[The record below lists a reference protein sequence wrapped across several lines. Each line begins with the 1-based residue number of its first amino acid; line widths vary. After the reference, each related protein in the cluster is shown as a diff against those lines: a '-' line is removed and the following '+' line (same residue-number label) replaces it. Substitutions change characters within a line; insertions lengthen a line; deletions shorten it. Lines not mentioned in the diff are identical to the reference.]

1 MNLSE
6 ENRTVVVSGVPDTL
20 SSSRMADKLVIH
32 FQSSRSHG
40 GDVENIKYPTS
51 FKGVAFVTFENTRDA
66 EMVIRKK
73 QIMCDKEFPQDYPIT
88 VFKFTQDVLFYVNA
102 KVDLS
107 IFGDEEQ
114 QETVIQ
120 SLQSAHRS
128 VRICL
133 LPSQEGKA
141 SVEGPFSAIRDLRED
156 LLQQATASSS
166 GHPGEKHGAPWSSG
180 YSLTSVAAG
189 NGVSQVS
196 ISHPGEKHRAP
207 SSSGY
212 SLTSVAAGNGVSQ
225 VSSSHAWEK
234 HRAPSPLSHDHSLSS
249 VVAESRSSRVRSG
262 DGAEVDFRVSRYT
275 WEKKNRAAPS
285 SADQSLSS
293 SVAGGSGASTINQS
307 LEKHCSAAPSAD
319 QSLSSMA
326 SGSGESKVLSSSHT
340 LEKYIAPSSSD
351 QSLSSMAP
359 GSGESKV
366 ISSSHTLEK
375 YITPSSSDQSL
386 SSMASGSGES
396 KVLSSSHTLEKYIAP
411 SSADQSLSSM
421 APGSGESKVISSSHT
436 LEKYIA
442 PSSADQSLS
451 SMASGSGES
460 KVISSSHTLEK
471 YIAPSSADQ
480 SLSSMASGS
489 GESKV
494 LGSSHTLEKYI
505 TPSSSDQSLSSMA
518 SGSGESKVL
527 SSSHTLEKY
536 IAPSSSDSLS
546 SMAPGSGES
555 KFLSSSHT
563 LEKYIAPSSADQSLS
578 SMAPGSGESKVLSS
592 SHTLEKYI
600 APSSSD
606 QSLSSPVA
614 AGTSKVSSG
623 GDVDMEEESTWVDTN
638 LFLYIQRFSKDQFD
652 QCFRNHGVSAVFGD
666 NDVADLTLI
675 SLRGGR
681 DSKGL
686 SEVQLTI
693 SELTY
698 LVAVWQSTLR
708 IHTIDY
714 RRQDLRERQRLLQ
727 ICAEVNTL
735 YEDVLYVQKELGVRV
750 IGPSISSHLFTEW
763 VKDRMDQPHKEDF
776 L

>member
-32 FQSSRSHG
+32 FQRSRSHG

-156 LLQQATASSS
+156 LLQGATASSS
-166 GHPGEKHGAPWSSG
+166 SHPGEKHGAPWSSG

-196 ISHPGEKHRAP
+196 SSHPGEKHRAPSSSGYSLTSVAAGNGVSQVSSSHPGEKHGAPSSSGYSLTSVAAGNGVTQVSSGHPGEKHGAPSSSGYSLTSVAAGNGVSQVSSGHPGEKHRAP

-234 HRAPSPLSHDHSLSS
+234 HRAPSPSSHDHSLSS

-285 SADQSLSS
+285 SADHSLSSSVAGGSGASTINQSLEKHRSAAPSSDHSLSS

-307 LEKHCSAAPSAD
+307 LEKHCSAAPSSD
-319 QSLSSMA
+319 HSLSSSVAGGSGA
-326 SGSGESKVLSSSHT
+326 STINQSLEKHRSAAPSSDHSLSSSVAGGSGESKVVSISHT

-351 QSLSSMAP
+351 QSLSSMAS

-386 SSMASGSGES
+386 SSMASGR
-396 KVLSSSHTLEKYIAP
+396 
-411 SSADQSLSSM
+411 
-421 APGSGESKVISSSHT
+421 SGESKVISSSHT

-442 PSSADQSLS
+442 PSS
-451 SMASGSGES
+451 
-460 KVISSSHTLEK
+460 
-471 YIAPSSADQ
+471 
-480 SLSSMASGS
+480 
-489 GESKV
+489 
-494 LGSSHTLEKYI
+494 
-505 TPSSSDQSLSSMA
+505 
-518 SGSGESKVL
+518 
-527 SSSHTLEKY
+527 
-536 IAPSSSDSLS
+536 
-546 SMAPGSGES
+546 
-555 KFLSSSHT
+555 F
-563 LEKYIAPSSADQSLS
+563 
-578 SMAPGSGESKVLSS
+578 
-592 SHTLEKYI
+592 
-600 APSSSD
+600 D

-638 LFLYIQRFSKDQFD
+638 LFLYIRRFSKDQFD
-652 QCFRNHGVSAVFGD
+652 QCFRNHGVSAVFDD
-666 NDVADLTLI
+666 NEVADLTLI

-693 SELTY
+693 SELTD

-714 RRQDLRERQRLLQ
+714 RRQDLRERKRLLQ

-763 VKDRMDQPHKEDF
+763 VKDRRDQPDKEVF

>member
-88 VFKFTQDVLFYVNA
+88 VFRFTQDVLFYVNA

-107 IFGDEEQ
+107 ICGDEEQ

-156 LLQQATASSS
+156 LLQRATASSS
-166 GHPGEKHGAPWSSG
+166 SHPGEKHVAPLSSG

-189 NGVSQVS
+189 KGVSQVS
-196 ISHPGEKHRAP
+196 SSHPGEKHGTP
-207 SSSGY
+207 LSSGY

-225 VSSSHAWEK
+225 VSSSHPGEKHGAPSSSGYSLTSVAAGKGVSQVSSSHAWEK
-234 HRAPSPLSHDHSLSS
+234 HRAPSPSSHDHSLSS

-285 SADQSLSS
+285 STDHSLSS

-307 LEKHCSAAPSAD
+307 LEKHRRAALSSSDP
-319 QSLSSMA
+319 SLSSMA
-326 SGSGESKVLSSSHT
+326 SGG
-340 LEKYIAPSSSD
+340 
-351 QSLSSMAP
+351 
-359 GSGESKV
+359 
-366 ISSSHTLEK
+366 
-375 YITPSSSDQSL
+375 
-386 SSMASGSGES
+386 
-396 KVLSSSHTLEKYIAP
+396 
-411 SSADQSLSSM
+411 
-421 APGSGESKVISSSHT
+421 GESKVISSSHT

-442 PSSADQSLS
+442 PSSHDQSL
-451 SMASGSGES
+451 
-460 KVISSSHTLEK
+460 
-471 YIAPSSADQ
+471 P
-480 SLSSMASGS
+480 
-489 GESKV
+489 
-494 LGSSHTLEKYI
+494 
-505 TPSSSDQSLSSMA
+505 
-518 SGSGESKVL
+518 
-527 SSSHTLEKY
+527 
-536 IAPSSSDSLS
+536 
-546 SMAPGSGES
+546 
-555 KFLSSSHT
+555 
-563 LEKYIAPSSADQSLS
+563 
-578 SMAPGSGESKVLSS
+578 
-592 SHTLEKYI
+592 
-600 APSSSD
+600 
-606 QSLSSPVA
+606 SPVA

-638 LFLYIQRFSKDQFD
+638 IFLYIQRFSKDQFD

-675 SLRGGR
+675 SLRGRR

-693 SELTY
+693 SELTD

-714 RRQDLRERQRLLQ
+714 RRQDLRERKRLLQ
-727 ICAEVNTL
+727 ICAEVNSI
-735 YEDVLYVQKELGVRV
+735 YEDVLYVQKELSVRV

>member
-66 EMVIRKK
+66 EMVIRK

-88 VFKFTQDVLFYVNA
+88 VFRFTQDVLFYVNA
-102 KVDLS
+102 EVDLS
-107 IFGDEEQ
+107 VCGDEEQ
-114 QETVIQ
+114 QENVIQ

-156 LLQQATASSS
+156 LLQRATASSS
-166 GHPGEKHGAPWSSG
+166 SHPGEEHRAPSSSA

-196 ISHPGEKHRAP
+196 SSYPGEEHRAP

-234 HRAPSPLSHDHSLSS
+234 HRAPSPSSHDHSLSS

-262 DGAEVDFRVSRYT
+262 DGAEVDFRVSCYT
-275 WEKKNRAAPS
+275 WEKKNGAAPS
-285 SADQSLSS
+285 SADHSLSS

-307 LEKHCSAAPSAD
+307 LEKHRRA
-319 QSLSSMA
+319 
-326 SGSGESKVLSSSHT
+326 
-340 LEKYIAPSSSD
+340 APSSS
-351 QSLSSMAP
+351 
-359 GSGESKV
+359 
-366 ISSSHTLEK
+366 
-375 YITPSSSDQSL
+375 
-386 SSMASGSGES
+386 
-396 KVLSSSHTLEKYIAP
+396 
-411 SSADQSLSSM
+411 
-421 APGSGESKVISSSHT
+421 
-436 LEKYIA
+436 
-442 PSSADQSLS
+442 DQSLS

-471 YIAPSSADQ
+471 YIAPSS
-480 SLSSMASGS
+480 
-489 GESKV
+489 
-494 LGSSHTLEKYI
+494 
-505 TPSSSDQSLSSMA
+505 
-518 SGSGESKVL
+518 
-527 SSSHTLEKY
+527 
-536 IAPSSSDSLS
+536 
-546 SMAPGSGES
+546 
-555 KFLSSSHT
+555 
-563 LEKYIAPSSADQSLS
+563 
-578 SMAPGSGESKVLSS
+578 
-592 SHTLEKYI
+592 
-600 APSSSD
+600 SD

-614 AGTSKVSSG
+614 AGTSKVGSG

-638 LFLYIQRFSKDQFD
+638 IFLYIQRFSKDPFD
-652 QCFRNHGVSAVFGD
+652 QCFRNHGVSAVFVD
-666 NDVADLTLI
+666 NDAADLTLI
-675 SLRGGR
+675 SLRGRR

-693 SELTY
+693 SELTD

-714 RRQDLRERQRLLQ
+714 RRQDLRERKRLLQ
-727 ICAEVNTL
+727 LCAEANNH
-735 YEDVLYVQKELGVRV
+735 YEDVLYVQKELSVRV
-750 IGPSISSHLFTEW
+750 IGPSLSCHLFTDW
-763 VKDRMDQPHKEDF
+763 VKDRRDQPDKEDF

>member
-88 VFKFTQDVLFYVNA
+88 VFRFTQDVLFYVNA

-107 IFGDEEQ
+107 ICGDEEQ

-156 LLQQATASSS
+156 LLQRATASSS
-166 GHPGEKHGAPWSSG
+166 SHPGEKHVAPLSSGYSLTSVAAGKGVSQVSSSHPGEKHGTPLSSG

-196 ISHPGEKHRAP
+196 SSHPGEKHGAPSSSGYSLTSVAAGKGVSQVSSSHPGEKHGAP

-234 HRAPSPLSHDHSLSS
+234 HRAPSPSSHDHSLSS

-285 SADQSLSS
+285 STDHSLSS

-307 LEKHCSAAPSAD
+307 LEKHRRAALSSSDP
-319 QSLSSMA
+319 SLSSMA
-326 SGSGESKVLSSSHT
+326 SGG
-340 LEKYIAPSSSD
+340 
-351 QSLSSMAP
+351 
-359 GSGESKV
+359 
-366 ISSSHTLEK
+366 
-375 YITPSSSDQSL
+375 
-386 SSMASGSGES
+386 
-396 KVLSSSHTLEKYIAP
+396 
-411 SSADQSLSSM
+411 
-421 APGSGESKVISSSHT
+421 GESKVISSSHT

-442 PSSADQSLS
+442 PSSHDQSL
-451 SMASGSGES
+451 
-460 KVISSSHTLEK
+460 
-471 YIAPSSADQ
+471 P
-480 SLSSMASGS
+480 
-489 GESKV
+489 
-494 LGSSHTLEKYI
+494 
-505 TPSSSDQSLSSMA
+505 
-518 SGSGESKVL
+518 
-527 SSSHTLEKY
+527 
-536 IAPSSSDSLS
+536 
-546 SMAPGSGES
+546 
-555 KFLSSSHT
+555 
-563 LEKYIAPSSADQSLS
+563 
-578 SMAPGSGESKVLSS
+578 
-592 SHTLEKYI
+592 
-600 APSSSD
+600 
-606 QSLSSPVA
+606 SPVA

-638 LFLYIQRFSKDQFD
+638 IFLYIQRFSKDQFD

-675 SLRGGR
+675 SLRGRR

-693 SELTY
+693 SELTD

-714 RRQDLRERQRLLQ
+714 RRQDLRERKRLLQ
-727 ICAEVNTL
+727 ICAEVNSI
-735 YEDVLYVQKELGVRV
+735 YEDVLYVQKELSVRV

>member
-32 FQSSRSHG
+32 FQRSRSHG

-156 LLQQATASSS
+156 LLQGATASSS
-166 GHPGEKHGAPWSSG
+166 SHPGEKHGAPWSSG

-196 ISHPGEKHRAP
+196 SSHPGEKHRAPSSSGYSLTSVAAGNGVSQVSSSHPGEKHGAPSSSGYSLTSVAAGNGVTQVSSGHPGEKHGAP

-234 HRAPSPLSHDHSLSS
+234 HRAPSPSSHDHSLSS

-285 SADQSLSS
+285 SADHSLSS

-307 LEKHCSAAPSAD
+307 LEKHRSAAPSSD
-319 QSLSSMA
+319 HSLSSSVA
-326 SGSGESKVLSSSHT
+326 GGRSGESKVISISHT

-351 QSLSSMAP
+351 
-359 GSGESKV
+359 K
-366 ISSSHTLEK
+366 
-375 YITPSSSDQSL
+375 
-386 SSMASGSGES
+386 
-396 KVLSSSHTLEKYIAP
+396 
-411 SSADQSLSSM
+411 
-421 APGSGESKVISSSHT
+421 
-436 LEKYIA
+436 
-442 PSSADQSLS
+442 SLS

-471 YIAPSSADQ
+471 YIAPSS
-480 SLSSMASGS
+480 
-489 GESKV
+489 
-494 LGSSHTLEKYI
+494 
-505 TPSSSDQSLSSMA
+505 
-518 SGSGESKVL
+518 
-527 SSSHTLEKY
+527 
-536 IAPSSSDSLS
+536 
-546 SMAPGSGES
+546 
-555 KFLSSSHT
+555 F
-563 LEKYIAPSSADQSLS
+563 
-578 SMAPGSGESKVLSS
+578 
-592 SHTLEKYI
+592 
-600 APSSSD
+600 D

-638 LFLYIQRFSKDQFD
+638 LFLYIRRFSKDQFD
-652 QCFRNHGVSAVFGD
+652 QCFRNHGVSAVFDD
-666 NDVADLTLI
+666 NEVADLTLI

-693 SELTY
+693 SELTD

-714 RRQDLRERQRLLQ
+714 RRQDLRERKRLLQ

-763 VKDRMDQPHKEDF
+763 VKDRRDQPDKEVF

>member
-133 LPSQEGKA
+133 LPSQEGNA

-166 GHPGEKHGAPWSSG
+166 HPGEKHGAPSSSG

-234 HRAPSPLSHDHSLSS
+234 HRAPSPSSHDHSLSS

-326 SGSGESKVLSSSHT
+326 SGSGESKVISSSHTLEKYIAPSSSDQSLSSMASGSGESKVLSSSHTLEKYITPSSSDSLSSMASGSGESKVLGSSHT

-375 YITPSSSDQSL
+375 YIAPSSSDQSL

-396 KVLSSSHTLEKYIAP
+396 KVLSSSHTLEKYI
-411 SSADQSLSSM
+411 
-421 APGSGESKVISSSHT
+421 
-436 LEKYIA
+436 
-442 PSSADQSLS
+442 
-451 SMASGSGES
+451 
-460 KVISSSHTLEK
+460 
-471 YIAPSSADQ
+471 
-480 SLSSMASGS
+480 
-489 GESKV
+489 
-494 LGSSHTLEKYI
+494 
-505 TPSSSDQSLSSMA
+505 TPSSS
-518 SGSGESKVL
+518 
-527 SSSHTLEKY
+527 
-536 IAPSSSDSLS
+536 
-546 SMAPGSGES
+546 
-555 KFLSSSHT
+555 
-563 LEKYIAPSSADQSLS
+563 DQSLS

-600 APSSSD
+600 TPSSHD

-638 LFLYIQRFSKDQFD
+638 IFLYIKRFSKDQFD

-675 SLRGGR
+675 SLRGRR

-693 SELTY
+693 SELTD

-727 ICAEVNTL
+727 ICAEASTL

-750 IGPSISSHLFTEW
+750 IGPSVSSHLFTEW
-763 VKDRMDQPHKEDF
+763 VKDRMDQPDKEDF

>member
-88 VFKFTQDVLFYVNA
+88 VFRFTQDVLFYVNA

-107 IFGDEEQ
+107 ICGDEEQ

-156 LLQQATASSS
+156 LLQRATASSS
-166 GHPGEKHGAPWSSG
+166 SHPGEKHVAPLSSG

-196 ISHPGEKHRAP
+196 SSHPGEKHGAPSSSGYSLTSVAAGKGVSQVSSSHPGEKHGAP

-234 HRAPSPLSHDHSLSS
+234 HRAPSPSSHDHSLSS

-285 SADQSLSS
+285 STDHSLSS

-307 LEKHCSAAPSAD
+307 LEKHRRAALSSSDP
-319 QSLSSMA
+319 SLSSMA
-326 SGSGESKVLSSSHT
+326 SGG
-340 LEKYIAPSSSD
+340 
-351 QSLSSMAP
+351 
-359 GSGESKV
+359 
-366 ISSSHTLEK
+366 
-375 YITPSSSDQSL
+375 
-386 SSMASGSGES
+386 
-396 KVLSSSHTLEKYIAP
+396 
-411 SSADQSLSSM
+411 
-421 APGSGESKVISSSHT
+421 GESKVISSSHT

-442 PSSADQSLS
+442 PSSHDQSL
-451 SMASGSGES
+451 
-460 KVISSSHTLEK
+460 
-471 YIAPSSADQ
+471 P
-480 SLSSMASGS
+480 
-489 GESKV
+489 
-494 LGSSHTLEKYI
+494 
-505 TPSSSDQSLSSMA
+505 
-518 SGSGESKVL
+518 
-527 SSSHTLEKY
+527 
-536 IAPSSSDSLS
+536 
-546 SMAPGSGES
+546 
-555 KFLSSSHT
+555 
-563 LEKYIAPSSADQSLS
+563 
-578 SMAPGSGESKVLSS
+578 
-592 SHTLEKYI
+592 
-600 APSSSD
+600 
-606 QSLSSPVA
+606 SPVA

-638 LFLYIQRFSKDQFD
+638 IFLYIQRFSKDQFD

-675 SLRGGR
+675 SLRGRR

-693 SELTY
+693 SELTD

-714 RRQDLRERQRLLQ
+714 RRQDLRERKRLLQ
-727 ICAEVNTL
+727 ICAEVNSI
-735 YEDVLYVQKELGVRV
+735 YEDVLYVQKELSVRV

>member
-88 VFKFTQDVLFYVNA
+88 VFRFTQDVLFYVNA

-107 IFGDEEQ
+107 FCGDQEQ

-156 LLQQATASSS
+156 LLQWATAIRDLREDPIQWATASSS
-166 GHPGEKHGAPWSSG
+166 
-180 YSLTSVAAG
+180 
-189 NGVSQVS
+189 
-196 ISHPGEKHRAP
+196 SHPGEKHRAP

-225 VSSSHAWEK
+225 VSSSHPGEKHGAPWSSGYSLTSVAAGNGVSQVSSSHPGEKHGAPSSSGYSLTSVAAGNGVSQVSSSHPGEEHGAPSSSGYSLTSVAAGNGVSQVSSSHPGEKHGAPWSSGYSLTSVAAGNGVSQVSSSHPGEEHGAPSSSGYSLTSVAAGNGVSQVSSSHPGEEHGAPSSSGYSLTSVAAGNGVSQVSSSHPGEKHGAPSSSGYSLTSVTAGNGVSQVSSSHAWEK
-234 HRAPSPLSHDHSLSS
+234 HRAPSPSSHDHSLSS

-275 WEKKNRAAPS
+275 WEKKNRAAPL
-285 SADQSLSS
+285 SADHSLSS

-307 LEKHCSAAPSAD
+307 LEKHRRAAPSSSD
-319 QSLSSMA
+319 HSLSSMA
-326 SGSGESKVLSSSHT
+326 SGRGESKVISSNHT

-351 QSLSSMAP
+351 
-359 GSGESKV
+359 
-366 ISSSHTLEK
+366 H
-375 YITPSSSDQSL
+375 
-386 SSMASGSGES
+386 
-396 KVLSSSHTLEKYIAP
+396 
-411 SSADQSLSSM
+411 
-421 APGSGESKVISSSHT
+421 
-436 LEKYIA
+436 
-442 PSSADQSLS
+442 
-451 SMASGSGES
+451 
-460 KVISSSHTLEK
+460 
-471 YIAPSSADQ
+471 
-480 SLSSMASGS
+480 
-489 GESKV
+489 
-494 LGSSHTLEKYI
+494 
-505 TPSSSDQSLSSMA
+505 
-518 SGSGESKVL
+518 
-527 SSSHTLEKY
+527 
-536 IAPSSSDSLS
+536 
-546 SMAPGSGES
+546 
-555 KFLSSSHT
+555 
-563 LEKYIAPSSADQSLS
+563 
-578 SMAPGSGESKVLSS
+578 
-592 SHTLEKYI
+592 
-600 APSSSD
+600 
-606 QSLSSPVA
+606 SLSSPVP

-638 LFLYIQRFSKDQFD
+638 IFLYIQRFSKDQFD
-652 QCFRNHGVSAVFGD
+652 QCFRNHGVSAVFDD
-666 NDVADLTLI
+666 NDAADLTLI
-675 SLRGGR
+675 SLRGRR

-693 SELTY
+693 SELTD

-714 RRQDLRERQRLLQ
+714 RRQDLRERKRLLQ
-727 ICAEVNTL
+727 LCAEVNTL
-735 YEDVLYVQKELGVRV
+735 YEDVLYVQKELSVRV
-750 IGPSISSHLFTEW
+750 IGPSLSSHLFTEW

>member
-32 FQSSRSHG
+32 FQRSRSHG

-156 LLQQATASSS
+156 LLQGATASSS
-166 GHPGEKHGAPWSSG
+166 SHPGEKHGAPWSSG

-196 ISHPGEKHRAP
+196 SSHPGEKHGAPSSSSYSLTSVAAGNGVSQVSSGHPGEKHGAPSSSGYSLTSVAAGNGVSQVSSGHPGEKHRAP

-234 HRAPSPLSHDHSLSS
+234 HRAPSPSSHDHSLSS

-275 WEKKNRAAPS
+275 WEKKNRAAAS
-285 SADQSLSS
+285 SADHSLSS

-307 LEKHCSAAPSAD
+307 LEKHRSAAPSSAD
-319 QSLSSMA
+319 HSLSSSVARGSGA
-326 SGSGESKVLSSSHT
+326 STINQSLEKHHSAAPSSDHSLSSSVAGGSGASTINQALEKHRSAAPSSDHSLSSSVAGGSGASTINQSLEKHRSAAPSSDHSLSSSVAGGSGASTINQSLEKHRSAAPSSDHSLSSSVAGGSGESKVVSISHT

-351 QSLSSMAP
+351 QSLSSMAS

-386 SSMASGSGES
+386 SS
-396 KVLSSSHTLEKYIAP
+396 
-411 SSADQSLSSM
+411 
-421 APGSGESKVISSSHT
+421 
-436 LEKYIA
+436 
-442 PSSADQSLS
+442 
-451 SMASGSGES
+451 
-460 KVISSSHTLEK
+460 
-471 YIAPSSADQ
+471 
-480 SLSSMASGS
+480 
-489 GESKV
+489 
-494 LGSSHTLEKYI
+494 
-505 TPSSSDQSLSSMA
+505 
-518 SGSGESKVL
+518 
-527 SSSHTLEKY
+527 
-536 IAPSSSDSLS
+536 
-546 SMAPGSGES
+546 
-555 KFLSSSHT
+555 
-563 LEKYIAPSSADQSLS
+563 
-578 SMAPGSGESKVLSS
+578 
-592 SHTLEKYI
+592 
-600 APSSSD
+600 
-606 QSLSSPVA
+606 PVA
-614 AGTSKVSSG
+614 TGTSKVISG

-666 NDVADLTLI
+666 SDVADLTLI
-675 SLRGGR
+675 SLRGRR

-693 SELTY
+693 SELTD

-714 RRQDLRERQRLLQ
+714 RRQDLRERKRLLQ
-727 ICAEVNTL
+727 ICAEANTL
-735 YEDVLYVQKELGVRV
+735 YEDVLYVQKELSVRV

-763 VKDRMDQPHKEDF
+763 VKDRRDQPDKEVF

>member
-66 EMVIRKK
+66 EMVIRK

-88 VFKFTQDVLFYVNA
+88 VFRFTQDVLFYVNA
-102 KVDLS
+102 EVDLS
-107 IFGDEEQ
+107 VCGDEEQ
-114 QETVIQ
+114 QENVIQ

-156 LLQQATASSS
+156 LLQRATASSS
-166 GHPGEKHGAPWSSG
+166 
-180 YSLTSVAAG
+180 
-189 NGVSQVS
+189 
-196 ISHPGEKHRAP
+196 SHPGEEHRAP
-207 SSSGY
+207 SSSAY

-234 HRAPSPLSHDHSLSS
+234 HRAPSPSSHDHSLSS

-262 DGAEVDFRVSRYT
+262 DGAEVDFRVSCYT
-275 WEKKNRAAPS
+275 WEKKNGAAPS
-285 SADQSLSS
+285 SADHSLSS

-307 LEKHCSAAPSAD
+307 LEKHRRA
-319 QSLSSMA
+319 
-326 SGSGESKVLSSSHT
+326 
-340 LEKYIAPSSSD
+340 APSSS
-351 QSLSSMAP
+351 
-359 GSGESKV
+359 
-366 ISSSHTLEK
+366 
-375 YITPSSSDQSL
+375 
-386 SSMASGSGES
+386 
-396 KVLSSSHTLEKYIAP
+396 
-411 SSADQSLSSM
+411 
-421 APGSGESKVISSSHT
+421 
-436 LEKYIA
+436 
-442 PSSADQSLS
+442 DQSLS

-471 YIAPSSADQ
+471 YIAPSS
-480 SLSSMASGS
+480 
-489 GESKV
+489 
-494 LGSSHTLEKYI
+494 
-505 TPSSSDQSLSSMA
+505 
-518 SGSGESKVL
+518 
-527 SSSHTLEKY
+527 
-536 IAPSSSDSLS
+536 
-546 SMAPGSGES
+546 
-555 KFLSSSHT
+555 
-563 LEKYIAPSSADQSLS
+563 
-578 SMAPGSGESKVLSS
+578 
-592 SHTLEKYI
+592 
-600 APSSSD
+600 SD

-614 AGTSKVSSG
+614 AGTSKVGSG

-638 LFLYIQRFSKDQFD
+638 IFLYIQRFSKDPFD
-652 QCFRNHGVSAVFGD
+652 QCFRNHGVSAVFVD
-666 NDVADLTLI
+666 NDAADLTLI
-675 SLRGGR
+675 SLRGRR

-693 SELTY
+693 SELTD

-714 RRQDLRERQRLLQ
+714 RRQDLRERKRLLQ
-727 ICAEVNTL
+727 LCAEANNH
-735 YEDVLYVQKELGVRV
+735 YEDVLYVQKELSVRV
-750 IGPSISSHLFTEW
+750 IGPSLSCHLFTDW
-763 VKDRMDQPHKEDF
+763 VKDRRDQPDKEDF